1 MKKTISCTLILCA
14 FALSSLFYGC
24 EREKPGNKDGF
35 IISTDAVEIAVG
47 ETTKVQI
54 VGGSTYTVSCD
65 NENIA
70 TAAIDDKTITIS
82 AKLSK
87 GTATVKV
94 TNKKNPKHTKDIKVK
109 VVDVPVPE
117 GAVIENGVLLSW
129 DCNKIPTDGHLIIPG
144 SVEKIGDLV
153 FKGCDR
159 IISVSMTNNVVSIGE
174 EAFWGC
180 ANIEK
185 ITFSQKLT
193 SIGKKAFWH
202 CSNLRELHLY
212 NEVTSIEEGAFEFCE
227 ALSNITLSN
236 KLTNLGDRVFAASII
251 QKITLPGTLNK
262 IGIGVF
268 SNCNNLTN
276 IEVDPSNTKFTSEDG
291 VLLNKEKTELIQ
303 YPKGKVNNNYVIPS
317 SVTAIRGEAFYYCS
331 NLTSISIPDAVSRI
345 EDKTFVGTSIT
356 EIKIP
361 NAVTY
366 IGEHALSQT
375 KLISITL
382 PANVNKLGASAFA
395 NNDNLA
401 SVTLNENIKDIPSY
415 TFYDCMQLNSI
426 NLGTNI
432 TSIGASAFYRCASLE
447 AIVIPNK
454 VVSIGTM
461 AFSDCMSMKKIH
473 IPASVLTIDDK
484 AFANVF
490 DAEMVICDATK
501 PPKLGEAVFD
511 KIGEEERTVK
521 LIVPVGTKTVYEKA
535 DAPVHQWKVFEIEEK

>member
-54 VGGSTYTVSCD
+54 VGGSTYTVSCN

-94 TNKKNPKHTKDIKVK
+94 TDKKNPKHTKDIKVK
-109 VVDVPVPE
+109 VVDAPVPE

-129 DCNKIPTDGHLIIPG
+129 DCNKIPTDGHIIIPV
-144 SVEKIGDLV
+144 SVQKIGNQV

-159 IISVSMTNNVVSIGE
+159 IISVSMANVVSISE

-180 ANIEK
+180 VNMEK
-185 ITFSQKLT
+185 IVFSQNLAY
-193 SIGKKAFWH
+193 IGKRAFWH
-202 CSNLRELHLY
+202 CNKLKEIKLN
-212 NEVTSIEEGAFEFCE
+212 NEVTDIEEGAFEFCH
-227 ALSNITLSN
+227 ALADITLSN
-236 KLTNLGDRVFAASII
+236 KLTNLGNRVFVASAI

-262 IGIGVF
+262 IGKGVF
-268 SNCNNLTN
+268 SDCGNLTA
-276 IEVDPSNTKFTSEDG
+276 IEVDPANTKFISEGG
-291 VLLNKEKTELIQ
+291 VLFNKNKTELIQ
-303 YPKGKVNNNYVIPS
+303 YPKGKAGNIYAIPS
-317 SVTAIRGEAFYYCS
+317 SVTAIWSEAFYACS
-331 NLTSISIPDAVSRI
+331 QLTSITIPNGVSRI
-345 EDKTFVGTSIT
+345 EDITFSGTSIT
-356 EIKIP
+356 VIKIP
-361 NAVTY
+361 DAVTY
-366 IGEHALSQT
+366 IGEHAFSQT
-375 KLISITL
+375 QLTSVTL
-382 PANVNKLGASAFA
+382 PANVSMLGGSVFA
-395 NNDNLA
+395 NNDNLVN
-401 SVTLNENIKDIPSY
+401 VTLSPNIKSIPGY
-415 TFYDCMQLNSI
+415 AFYNCAKLNSI
-426 NLGTNI
+426 NMGENVTE
-432 TSIGASAFYRCASLE
+432 IGASAFYGCLGLNE
-447 AIVIPNK
+447 IVLPDK
-454 VVSIGTM
+454 VANIGTM
-461 AFSDCMSMKKIH
+461 AFSDCMAVKKIH
-473 IPASVLTIDDK
+473 IPASVLNIDDK

-511 KIGEEERTVK
+511 RIGEEERTVK